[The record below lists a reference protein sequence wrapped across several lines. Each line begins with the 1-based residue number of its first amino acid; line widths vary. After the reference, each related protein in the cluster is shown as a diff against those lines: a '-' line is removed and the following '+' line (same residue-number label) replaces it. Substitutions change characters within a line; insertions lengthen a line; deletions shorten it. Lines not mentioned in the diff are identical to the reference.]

1 MIETV
6 AALAEEI
13 RRSYL
18 ERPFG
23 IAKFWGLSV
32 LPPNDQSYQLVAAHA
47 DGDRLDLTFVHE
59 SRAGRASVLSVW
71 QPAGLSGPGLT
82 IQRAAR
88 LRLGSA
94 QHNGA
99 PSTDET
105 DAALEPDGA
114 TFRARTAR
122 GEGTMP
128 TEGAPA
134 LVLTR

>member
-1 MIETV
+1 MIEAV

-59 SRAGRASVLSVW
+59 SRAGRACSQVGGRPGQSPSSACRPHPCGRT
-71 QPAGLSGPGLT
+71 PA
-82 IQRAAR
+82 
-88 LRLGSA
+88 
-94 QHNGA
+94 
-99 PSTDET
+99 
-105 DAALEPDGA
+105 
-114 TFRARTAR
+114 
-122 GEGTMP
+122 
-128 TEGAPA
+128 
-134 LVLTR
+134 

>member
-1 MIETV
+1 MGV
-6 AALAEEI
+6 VPSDALAEEI

-32 LPPNDQSYQLVAAHA
+32 LPPNDQSYQLVAVHA

-59 SRAGRASVLSVW
+59 SRAGLASVLSVW
-71 QPAGLSGPGLT
+71 QPAGLAGPGLT

-88 LRLGSA
+88 LRL
-94 QHNGA
+94 
-99 PSTDET
+99 DDT

>member
-1 MIETV
+1 MTQPV

-18 ERPFG
+18 DQPFG
-23 IAKFWGLSV
+23 IARFYGLAV
-32 LPPNDQSYQLVAAHA
+32 LPPNDQSYLVVAVHADA

-59 SRAGRASVLSVW
+59 SRAGLAGVISLW
-71 QPAGLSGPGLT
+71 APEGLSGPGLT
-82 IQRAAR
+82 IQRASR
-88 LRLGSA
+88 LRLDD
-94 QHNGA
+94 
-99 PSTDET
+99 TEVT
-105 DAALEPDGA
+105 LEPGGA

-122 GEGTMP
+122 GEGILP

>member
-1 MIETV
+1 MIKTV

-59 SRAGRASVLSVW
+59 SRAGLASVLSVW
-71 QPAGLSGPGLT
+71 QPEGLSSSTGPGLT
-82 IQRAAR
+82 IQRATR
-88 LRLGSA
+88 LHLDDTEA
-94 QHNGA
+94 
-99 PSTDET
+99 T
-105 DAALEPDGA
+105 LEPGGA
-114 TFRARTAR
+114 EFRARNER
-122 GEGTMP
+122 GEGTLP